1 MTISI
6 LNNKGITTIK
16 VIYTTSEKKDI
27 DSIDDIELI
36 HTDNIQVNPE
46 ELKTSVFNAI
56 QAIKEK

>member
-6 LNNKGITTIK
+6 LNNKDITTIK
-16 VIYTTSEKKDI
+16 VIYTASEKKDI

-36 HTDNIQVNPE
+36 HTDNIQFNPE

-56 QAIKEK
+56 QSIKEK